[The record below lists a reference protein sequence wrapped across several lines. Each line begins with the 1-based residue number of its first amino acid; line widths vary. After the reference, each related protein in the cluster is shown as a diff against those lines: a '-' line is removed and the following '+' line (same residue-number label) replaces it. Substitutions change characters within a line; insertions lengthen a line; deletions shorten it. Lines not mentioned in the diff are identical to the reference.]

1 MDKIDVVS
9 LVALSQSAY
18 HTEAEG
24 KYEDAHRLYNEAIA
38 AWKKIENDGSLF
50 TQSNTYHGDLG
61 LRV

>member
-38 AWKKIENDGSLF
+38 A
-50 TQSNTYHGDLG
+50 
-61 LRV
+61 